1 LWRVITMKRQKTS
14 RKKMTKEE
22 RKELMEQLKE
32 TPLEKG
38 DFLAMVIA
46 ALLTFLPILIIFF
59 GLLFFLIWFFFYR

>member
-1 LWRVITMKRQKTS
+1 MWRVITMKRQKTS

>member
-1 LWRVITMKRQKTS
+1 MKRQKNS
-14 RKKMTKEE
+14 LKKMTKEE

-46 ALLTFLPILIIFF
+46 ALLTFLPVLLILL

>member
-1 LWRVITMKRQKTS
+1 MKRQKTS

>member
-1 LWRVITMKRQKTS
+1 MKRQKNS
-14 RKKMTKEE
+14 LKKMTKEE

-32 TPLEKG
+32 SPLEKG

-46 ALLTFLPILIIFF
+46 ALLTFLPVLLILL

>member
-1 LWRVITMKRQKTS
+1 MWHVIIMKRQKNS
-14 RKKMTKEE
+14 LKKMAKEE

-46 ALLTFLPILIIFF
+46 ALLTFLPVLLILL

>member
-1 LWRVITMKRQKTS
+1 MKRQKNS
-14 RKKMTKEE
+14 LKKMTKEE

-38 DFLAMVIA
+38 DFLGMVIA
-46 ALLTFLPILIIFF
+46 ALLTFLPVLLILL

>member
-1 LWRVITMKRQKTS
+1 
-14 RKKMTKEE
+14 MTKEE

-38 DFLAMVIA
+38 DFLTMVIA
-46 ALLTFLPILIIFF
+46 ALLTFLPVLLILL

>member
-1 LWRVITMKRQKTS
+1 MKRQKTS

-46 ALLTFLPILIIFF
+46 ALLTFLPVLLILL